1 MRDKL
6 NNDKKEQEM
15 KKELTCIVC
24 PTGCSITVELDD
36 NKNVVSV
43 NGNSCK
49 RGEKYASEEVSAPK
63 RTLTALV
70 RVENGITR
78 VTSVKTS
85 TSIPK
90 EMINDIIEEIG
101 NIKLTAPVE
110 IGDVVLSNVL
120 NSGADIVVTR
130 RA

>member
-1 MRDKL
+1 
-6 NNDKKEQEM
+6 M

-36 NKNVVSV
+36 KNVVSV

>member
-1 MRDKL
+1 
-6 NNDKKEQEM
+6 M